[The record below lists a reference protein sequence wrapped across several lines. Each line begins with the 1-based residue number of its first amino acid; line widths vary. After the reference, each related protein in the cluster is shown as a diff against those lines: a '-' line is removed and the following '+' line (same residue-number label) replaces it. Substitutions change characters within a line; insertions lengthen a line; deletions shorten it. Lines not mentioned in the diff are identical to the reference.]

1 MANPAPKP
9 SLLNRFRL
17 SWNHFKSK
25 LLLKYAFS
33 YILIFL
39 IPLTGVTIFVY
50 ENAVKGLRVEIEQS
64 NVNQLN
70 QVKSTIDNRMKE
82 LQELAGRIAYDR
94 HLTPYMVR
102 HPYYGLE
109 AIQTLANYKA
119 SSNITEDLLLYFH
132 GDSNIYSYRGLA
144 DLHVTFDSF
153 YQFERWTS
161 EELRRDLNETRQP
174 LVRPAENVTVNSRM
188 DPMLVMLVPIKPNDP
203 FPYGTVLYLMKES
216 NLTGVMN
223 SILSDF
229 SGSSYIFGPSGEVL
243 TANNHGVSLPPEEL
257 KNLSALEPGTHNLE
271 LDGEPYSVVS
281 VQSEENGWTYVTTMP
296 SFQFFSRV
304 AHVQTLILIVFCI
317 TVITGIAAALLLA
330 KRQYH
335 PIRDLMEFAKLR
347 GSGNDAPKLRNEW
360 EWIRQTLHDYSA
372 RIDLQEPFVRN
383 QCMLLLLKHGKP
395 DDPEIEQMIL
405 SAGFKHP
412 QGKGLY
418 FSAILSWDE
427 TVPGDKSWQ
436 ERHLLQ
442 EILSNVCLSG
452 PDVQIFGVEF
462 SVKDQFALIISLPDD
477 TDIPVQSRMEQVIE
491 AILEVIRKHSQLSL
505 SIGVGMAYRDL
516 ALLNQ
521 SFIEAAAALE
531 HRMIRRSGQV
541 SYFEQLVELVP
552 SAAQSFWIPR
562 KSMLKLEQSLK
573 QGNESV
579 AAQMIADTIDKI
591 KDEPL
596 QVHLLRCICFDLL
609 NAFLR
614 TASEFGM
621 HEVFANMPELTSF
634 ETLEELENRLLSLA
648 SAICEQVEQ
657 NTETSEPSLM
667 DDILAYVDKQFA
679 DYTLSLEH
687 VALKF
692 AISTSYLSRSFKDKT
707 GSNFSQYIWQR
718 RMDEVIRLLQSTS
731 APLKEIIEQ
740 VGYLDAPNFIRKFKK
755 ETGLTPGQY
764 RKEHALKG
772 AAAKRP
778 VNLADLPPFQ
788 KS

>member
-1 MANPAPKP
+1 MANPALKP
-9 SLLNRFRL
+9 SLLNKFRL

-70 QVKSTIDNRMKE
+70 QVKSTIDTRMKE
-82 LQELAGRIAYDR
+82 LQEIAGRIAYDR

-102 HPYYGLE
+102 HPYYSLE

-119 SSNITEDLLLYFH
+119 SSNIAEDLLLYFH

-161 EELRRDLNETRQP
+161 EELRRDLNETRKP
-174 LVRPAENVTVNSRM
+174 MVRPAENVTVNSRM

-216 NLTGVMN
+216 NLTGVMD

-243 TANNHGVSLPPEEL
+243 TANNHGVSLPRDEL
-257 KNLSALEPGTHNLE
+257 KNLSALEPGIHNLE

-347 GSGNDAPKLRNEW
+347 GSGHDAPKLRNEW

-442 EILSNVCLSG
+442 EILSNVCLPG
-452 PDVQIFGVEF
+452 PDAQIFGVEF

-477 TDIPVQSRMEQVIE
+477 ADIPVQSRMEQVIQ

-505 SIGVGMAYRDL
+505 SIGVGMAYQDL

-541 SYFEQLVELVP
+541 SYFEQLIELVP

-579 AAQMIADTIDKI
+579 AAQIIADTIDKI

-621 HEVFANMPELTSF
+621 HEVFANMSELTSF

-648 SAICEQVEQ
+648 SAICAQVEQ

>member
-1 MANPAPKP
+1 MPNPSPKP

-17 SWNHFKSK
+17 TWNHFKSR

-33 YILIFL
+33 YILMFL

-70 QVKSTIDNRMKE
+70 QVKNTIDGRMNE
-82 LQELAGRIAYDR
+82 LQEIAGRIAYDK

-102 HPYYGLE
+102 HPYYSLE
-109 AIQTLANYKA
+109 AIQALANYKA
-119 SSNITEDLLLYFH
+119 SSSIAEDLFLYFH

-144 DLHVTFDSF
+144 DLHVTFDTL
-153 YQFERWTS
+153 YQFGRWTP

-174 LVRPAENVTVNSRM
+174 LVRPAENVTVNSRVE
-188 DPMLVMLVPIKPNDP
+188 PMLAMLVPVKPNDP
-203 FPYGTVLYLMKES
+203 FPYGTVVYLMKES
-216 NLTGVMN
+216 NLTGVMD

-243 TANNHGVSLPPEEL
+243 TANSHGVSLPQHEL
-257 KNLSALEPGTHNLE
+257 QTISALKPGIHNLE
-271 LDGEPYSVVS
+271 LDGEQYSVVS

-304 AHVQTLILIVFCI
+304 AHVQTLILIVFGI
-317 TVITGIAAALLLA
+317 TVVTGIAAALLLA

-335 PIRDLMEFAKLR
+335 PIRDLMEFAKPR
-347 GSGNDAPKLRNEW
+347 GSSNEAPKLRNEW
-360 EWIRQTLHDYSA
+360 ESIRQTLHDYSA

-405 SAGFKHP
+405 SAGFRHP
-412 QGKGLY
+412 QGQGLY
-418 FSAILSWDE
+418 FSAILSWDD
-427 TVPGDKSWQ
+427 TAPRGSSLQ
-436 ERHLLQ
+436 ERYALQ
-442 EILSNVCLSG
+442 EMLSNICLPG
-452 PDVQIFGVEF
+452 PDAQIFGIEF
-462 SVKDQFALIISLPDD
+462 SVKDQFALIISLPGEGEL
-477 TDIPVQSRMEQVIE
+477 PVQSRMEQVVE
-491 AILEVIRKHSQLSL
+491 AIQAVIREHSQLAL

-516 ALLNQ
+516 ARLNQ

-531 HRMIRRSGQV
+531 HRMIRRGGQV
-541 SYFEQLVELVP
+541 TYFEQLAELNP
-552 SAAQSFWIPR
+552 AAAESFWIPR

-579 AAQMIADTIDKI
+579 AAQMIADTIDTI

-614 TASEFGM
+614 TASELGM
-621 HEVFANMPELTSF
+621 DEVFSNMPELTSF
-634 ETLEELENRLLSLA
+634 ETLEELESRLLSLA
-648 SAICEQVEQ
+648 SAICAQVER
-657 NTETSEPSLM
+657 NTETSESSLM
-667 DDILAYVDKQFA
+667 DDILAYVDQQFA

-692 AISTSYLSRSFKDKT
+692 AISTSYLSRSFKEKT

-718 RMDEVIRLLQSTS
+718 RVDEVTRLLENTS

-778 VNLADLPPFQ
+778 V
-788 KS
+788 

>member
-1 MANPAPKP
+1 MANAALKP
-9 SLLNRFRL
+9 SLLNQFRL
-17 SWNHFKSK
+17 SWNHFKSR

-70 QVKSTIDNRMKE
+70 QVKNTIDTRMNE
-82 LQELAGRIAYDR
+82 LQEIAGRIAYDKY
-94 HLTPYMVR
+94 LTPYMVKD
-102 HPYYGLE
+102 PYYSME
-109 AIQTLANYKA
+109 AVQALANYKA
-119 SSNITEDLLLYFH
+119 SSNIAEDLLLYFH
-132 GDSNIYSYRGLA
+132 NDSNIYSHRGLA
-144 DLHVTFDSF
+144 DLHVTFDTL
-153 YQFERWTS
+153 YQFERWTPA
-161 EELRRDLNETRQP
+161 ELRQDLNETRQP
-174 LVRPAENVTVNSRM
+174 LVRPAENVTINSRT

-203 FPYGTVLYLMKES
+203 YPYGTVVYLMKES
-216 NLTGVMN
+216 KLTGVMD

-229 SGSSYIFGPSGEVL
+229 TGSSYIFGPTGEVL
-243 TANNHGVSLPPEEL
+243 TANSHGVTLPRNDLE
-257 KNLSALEPGTHNLE
+257 KISGLEPGIHNLK
-271 LDGEPYSVVS
+271 LDGEQHSVVS

-335 PIRDLMEFAKLR
+335 PIRDLMEFAKLKS
-347 GSGNDAPKLRNEW
+347 SGKDAPMLRNEW

-372 RIDLQEPFVRN
+372 KIDLQEPFVRN

-395 DDPEIEQMIL
+395 DDPEIEQMIF
-405 SAGFKHP
+405 STGFRHP
-412 QGKGLY
+412 QGEGLY
-418 FSAILSWDE
+418 FSAILSWDD
-427 TVPGDKSWQ
+427 TKPGSKSWQ

-442 EILSNVCLSG
+442 EILGNVCLPTSG
-452 PDVQIFGVEF
+452 AQIFGVEF
-462 SVKDQFALIISLPDD
+462 SVKDQFALIISLHGDAD
-477 TDIPVQSRMEQVIE
+477 MLVQTRMEQVIE
-491 AILEVIRKHSQLSL
+491 DIQAIIREHSQLSL
-505 SIGVGMAYRDL
+505 SIGVGMAYSDL
-516 ALLNQ
+516 SRLNQ

-541 SYFEQLVELVP
+541 TYFEQLAELNP
-552 SAAQSFWIPR
+552 SATESFWIPR

-573 QGNESV
+573 QGNEPV
-579 AAQMIADTIDKI
+579 AVQMIADTIEMI

-596 QVHLLRCICFDLL
+596 QVHLLRCICFELL

-614 TASEFGM
+614 TASELGM
-621 HEVFANMPELTSF
+621 DSVFANMPELTSF

-648 SAICEQVEQ
+648 ADICMQVER
-657 NTETSEPSLM
+657 NTETSESSLM
-667 DDILAYVDKQFA
+667 DDILAYVDEQFA

-692 AISTSYLSRSFKDKT
+692 AISTSYLSRSFKEKT
-707 GSNFSQYIWQR
+707 GSNFSQYIWQKR
-718 RMDEVIRLLQSTS
+718 VDEVIRLLENTS

-740 VGYLDAPNFIRKFKK
+740 VGYLDTPNFIRKFKK
-755 ETGLTPGQY
+755 EIGLTPGQY

-772 AAAKRP
+772 TVVKRP
-778 VNLADLPPFQ
+778 I
-788 KS
+788 

>member
-1 MANPAPKP
+1 MVNQAIKP

-17 SWNHFKSK
+17 SWNHFKSR

-33 YILIFL
+33 YILMFL
-39 IPLTGVTIFVY
+39 VPLTGVTIFVY
-50 ENAVKGLRVEIEQS
+50 ENAVKGLRMEIEQS

-70 QVKSTIDNRMKE
+70 QVKSTIDDRMNE
-82 LQELAGRIAYDR
+82 LQEIAGRIAYDK

-102 HPYYGLE
+102 HPYYSLE
-109 AIQTLANYKA
+109 AIQALANYKA
-119 SSNITEDLLLYFH
+119 SSSIAEDLFLYFH
-132 GDSNIYSYRGLA
+132 EDSNIYSYRGLA
-144 DLHVTFDSF
+144 DLHVTFSTL
-153 YQFERWTS
+153 YQFERWS
-161 EELRRDLNETRQP
+161 PEDLRQDLNEARRP
-174 LVRPAENVTVNSRM
+174 MVRPAENVTVNSRM
-188 DPMLVMLVPIKPNDP
+188 EPMLAMLVPVKPNDP
-203 FPYGTVLYLMKES
+203 FPYGTVVYLMKES
-216 NLTGVMN
+216 NLTGVMD

-243 TANNHGVSLPPEEL
+243 TANSHGASLPQNEL
-257 KNLSALEPGTHNLE
+257 KNISALEPGIHNLV
-271 LDGEPYSVVS
+271 LDGEQYSVVS

-317 TVITGIAAALLLA
+317 AVITGIAAALLLA

-347 GSGNDAPKLRNEW
+347 GSGNDTSKLRNEW
-360 EWIRQTLHDYSA
+360 ESIRQTLHDYSA

-405 SAGFKHP
+405 SAGFRHP
-412 QGKGLY
+412 QGQGLY
-418 FSAILSWDE
+418 FSAILSWDDA
-427 TVPGDKSWQ
+427 PGGNSWQ
-436 ERHLLQ
+436 ERHVLQ
-442 EILSNVCLSG
+442 EMLSNICLPG
-452 PDVQIFGVEF
+452 PGAQIFGIEF
-462 SVKDQFALIISLPDD
+462 SVKDQFALIISLPGDED
-477 TDIPVQSRMEQVIE
+477 LPVQSRMEQVIE
-491 AILEVIRKHSQLSL
+491 AVQAVIREHSQLSL

-516 ALLNQ
+516 ARLNQ

-541 SYFEQLVELVP
+541 TYFEQLAELSP
-552 SAAQSFWIPR
+552 PAAESFWIPR

-579 AAQMIADTIDKI
+579 AVQMIADTIDTI

-614 TASEFGM
+614 TASELGM
-621 HEVFANMPELTSF
+621 DEVFANMPELTSF
-634 ETLEELENRLLSLA
+634 ETLEELESRLLALA
-648 SAICEQVEQ
+648 AAICAQVER
-657 NTETSEPSLM
+657 NTETNESSLM
-667 DDILAYVDKQFA
+667 DDILAYVDQQFA

-692 AISTSYLSRSFKDKT
+692 AISTSYLSRSFKEKT
-707 GSNFSQYIWQR
+707 GSNFSQYIWR
-718 RMDEVIRLLQSTS
+718 RRVDEVIRLLVNTS

-755 ETGLTPGQY
+755 
-764 RKEHALKG
+764 K
-772 AAAKRP
+772 P
-778 VNLADLPPFQ
+778 V
-788 KS
+788 

>member
-1 MANPAPKP
+1 MANPASKP

-17 SWNHFKSK
+17 TWNHFKSR

-33 YILIFL
+33 YILMFL

-70 QVKSTIDNRMKE
+70 QVKSTIDGRMNE
-82 LQELAGRIAYDR
+82 LQEIAGRIAYDK

-102 HPYYGLE
+102 HPYYSLE
-109 AIQTLANYKA
+109 AIQALANYKA
-119 SSNITEDLLLYFH
+119 SSSIAEDLFLYIH
-132 GDSNIYSYRGLA
+132 GDSNIYSYRGLT
-144 DLHVTFDSF
+144 DLHVTFDTL
-153 YQFERWTS
+153 YQFERWTP

-174 LVRPAENVTVNSRM
+174 LVRPAENVTVNSRKE
-188 DPMLVMLVPIKPNDP
+188 PMLAMLVPVKPNDP
-203 FPYGTVLYLMKES
+203 FPYGTVVYLMKES
-216 NLTGVMN
+216 NLTGVMD
-223 SILSDF
+223 SVLSDF

-243 TANNHGVSLPPEEL
+243 TANSHGVSLPQNEL
-257 KNLSALEPGTHNLE
+257 QTISALQPGIHNLE
-271 LDGEPYSVVS
+271 LDGEQYSVVS
-281 VQSEENGWTYVTTMP
+281 VKSEENGWTYVTTMP

-304 AHVQTLILIVFCI
+304 AHVQTLILIVFGI

-360 EWIRQTLHDYSA
+360 ESIRQTLHDYSA
-372 RIDLQEPFVRN
+372 RINLQEPFVRN
-383 QCMLLLLKHGKP
+383 QCMLLLLKHGQP

-405 SAGFKHP
+405 SAGFRHP
-412 QGKGLY
+412 QGQGLY
-418 FSAILSWDE
+418 FSAILSWDD
-427 TVPGDKSWQ
+427 TAPGGKSWQ

-442 EILSNVCLSG
+442 EMLSNICLPG
-452 PDVQIFGVEF
+452 PDAQIFGIEF
-462 SVKDQFALIISLPDD
+462 SVKDQFALIISLPGEGEL
-477 TDIPVQSRMEQVIE
+477 PVQSRMEQVIE
-491 AILEVIRKHSQLSL
+491 GIQDVIREHSQLAL

-516 ALLNQ
+516 ARVNQ

-541 SYFEQLVELVP
+541 TYFEQLAELNP
-552 SAAQSFWIPR
+552 SAAESFWIPR

-579 AAQMIADTIDKI
+579 AAQMIADTIDTI

-614 TASEFGM
+614 TASELGM
-621 HEVFANMPELTSF
+621 DEVFTNMPELTSF
-634 ETLEELENRLLSLA
+634 ETLEELESRLLSLA
-648 SAICEQVEQ
+648 AAICAQVER
-657 NTETSEPSLM
+657 NTETSESSLM
-667 DDILAYVDKQFA
+667 DDILAYVDQQFA

-692 AISTSYLSRSFKDKT
+692 AISTSYLSRSFKEKT

-718 RMDEVIRLLQSTS
+718 RVDEVIRLLENTS

-772 AAAKRP
+772 TAAKRP
-778 VNLADLPPFQ
+778 V
-788 KS
+788 

>member
-1 MANPAPKP
+1 MANPALKP

-17 SWNHFKSK
+17 SWNHFKSR

-70 QVKSTIDNRMKE
+70 QVKNTIDTRMNE
-82 LQELAGRIAYDR
+82 LQEIAGRIAYDK

-102 HPYYGLE
+102 DPYYSLE
-109 AIQTLANYKA
+109 AIQALANYKA
-119 SSNITEDLLLYFH
+119 SSSITEDLLLYFH
-132 GDSNIYSYRGLA
+132 NDSNIYSYRGSA
-144 DLHVTFDSF
+144 DLHVTFDTL
-153 YQFERWTS
+153 YQFERWTP
-161 EELRRDLNETRQP
+161 EELQRDLNETRQP
-174 LVRPAENVTVNSRM
+174 LVRPAENVTVNSRVE
-188 DPMLVMLVPIKPNDP
+188 PMLVMLVPVKPNDP
-203 FPYGTVLYLMKES
+203 YPYGTVVYLMKES
-216 NLTGVMN
+216 NLTGVMD

-229 SGSSYIFGPSGEVL
+229 SGSSYIFGPTGEVL
-243 TANNHGVSLPPEEL
+243 TANSHNVNLPQDEL
-257 KNLSALEPGTHNLE
+257 EHLSRLEPGIHNLE
-271 LDGEPYSVVS
+271 LDGEQHSVVS

-335 PIRDLMEFAKLR
+335 PIRDLMEFAKLK
-347 GSGNDAPKLRNEW
+347 GSGNDTPKLRNEW

-395 DDPEIEQMIL
+395 DDPEIEQMIF
-405 SAGFKHP
+405 STGFRYP
-412 QGKGLY
+412 QGQGLY
-418 FSAILSWDE
+418 FSAILSWDD
-427 TVPGDKSWQ
+427 TVRVGKSWQ

-442 EILSNVCLSG
+442 EILSNVCLPGLSA
-452 PDVQIFGVEF
+452 QIFGVEF
-462 SVKDQFALIISLPDD
+462 SVKDQFALIISLPGDAD
-477 TDIPVQSRMEQVIE
+477 MPVQNQMEQVIE
-491 AILEVIRKHSQLSL
+491 AIQAVIREHSQLSL

-541 SYFEQLVELVP
+541 TYFEQLTELNP
-552 SAAQSFWIPR
+552 AATESFWIPR

-579 AAQMIADTIDKI
+579 AVQMIADTMDTIQ
-591 KDEPL
+591 DEPL

-614 TASEFGM
+614 TASELGM
-621 HEVFANMPELTSF
+621 ERVFANISELTSF
-634 ETLEELENRLLSLA
+634 ETLEELESRLLSLA
-648 SAICEQVEQ
+648 SDICAQVER
-657 NTETSEPSLM
+657 NTETSESSLM
-667 DDILAYVDKQFA
+667 DDILAYVDEKFA

-692 AISTSYLSRSFKDKT
+692 AISTSYLSRSFKEKT
-707 GSNFSQYIWQR
+707 GINFSQYIWQLR
-718 RMDEVIRLLQSTS
+718 VNEVIRLLENTT

-740 VGYLDAPNFIRKFKK
+740 VGYLDTPNFIRKFKK
-755 ETGLTPGQY
+755 EIGLTPGQY
-764 RKEHALKG
+764 RKEYALKG
-772 AAAKRP
+772 AAAK
-778 VNLADLPPFQ
+778 
-788 KS
+788 